1 MRKSILALLTV
12 LFVLSIALTGCKGE
26 KPGPQQGEANT
37 PEAKNEPISKVNKRQ
52 SEEDLSKPQQDSLEI
67 VSTIPQSPAVL
78 KLGEKMRVKIRYNLV
93 SAEKAHIWARPFI
106 KGRNNV
112 VAGTHPS
119 YGHDAGNHE
128 IEGWF
133 VSDKATKVDEV
144 RVTMVNK
151 DSRKLI
157 ATASL
162 PVDVEWK

>member
-1 MRKSILALLTV
+1 MPKSILALLTV
-12 LFVLSIALTGCKGE
+12 FFVLAMAVGGCKGE
-26 KPGPQQGEANT
+26 KPTPQQDDPNT
-37 PEAKNEPISKVNKRQ
+37 RQAEEKPISKVNKPQ
-52 SEEDLSKPQQDSLEI
+52 LVEDLSGSQQDSLEI
-67 VSTIPQSPAVL
+67 VSTIPPTPAVL

-93 SAEKAHIWARPFI
+93 SAEKAHIWACPFI

-119 YGHDAGNHE
+119 YGYDAGNGE

-133 VSDKATKVDEV
+133 VSDEATKVDEV
-144 RVTMVNK
+144 RVTMVSK

-162 PVDVEWK
+162 PIEAEWK